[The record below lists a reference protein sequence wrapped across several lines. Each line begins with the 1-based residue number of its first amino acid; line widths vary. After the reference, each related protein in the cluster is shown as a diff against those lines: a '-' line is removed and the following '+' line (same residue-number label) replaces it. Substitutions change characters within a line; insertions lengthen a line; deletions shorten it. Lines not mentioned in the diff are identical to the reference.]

1 MSDKQ
6 ISNRQRNAFSPN
18 VASILTAV
26 SPLLRQ
32 ACNDFGGL
40 QPAFRIKRVSQE
52 LENRAKPANPITSKF
67 LIDNF
72 SCFLRRAF
80 LVWFV
85 STCALLTSPSCLAQ
99 THPIRSHAHSSSAE
113 HAAKTDELAK
123 LIQKKIRYV
132 FVIYQENRS
141 FDSYFGTFPGADGLF
156 SQTAA
161 DTPGFDQQI
170 VDTAGKTISIHPFRI
185 GPNEHPC
192 GSVSDCF
199 ASDLDDIGHSHPNI
213 LAKMDIQDDAPKMDR
228 FALEEEKRSWR
239 FGKPSL
245 KAKQFGELSMA
256 YEDCDTVPLLWSYAS
271 RFVLFDHIFQLMTGP
286 STPGNL
292 SIIGAQTGVTEWIE
306 HPSLAYRGNGNSG
319 PGVPVLN
326 DNDPFWGSPDDP
338 TPQNEKMP
346 VNPHDFS
353 KLNLFPYGT
362 AINLTYATLPLS
374 LLGSDAA
381 NTTRL
386 DKNPEID
393 LVDVKNDV
401 QFLSRLKRKSVAF
414 GWYQEGYGD
423 DAPVSG
429 DDDDDPTD
437 AAGVHASYIT
447 HHNGPQYFGYVA
459 NNPEMRKQ
467 LHDLGDFVK
476 AVEQRALP
484 AAGGV
489 FYVKGGE
496 KNSMGL
502 RPNDSDSKVLKS
514 FLGDDDHPGYSD
526 AQISEAMAATMIN
539 EIALSP
545 YWKNSA
551 IIITWDDSEGDYD
564 HVPAPLTVKGPD
576 RSFISDGPRVPLILI
591 SPYARTHF
599 VAHERGN
606 HASVVKFIDAVFDL
620 TPLAKLPDEFAA
632 RELGQKEYGQAD
644 LGPEDAITKN
654 VSDLLEAFDTERL
667 RGVKAPLPPSYALIP
682 WQLVRKLPEETGY
695 GCKSL
700 HIVTT
705 DRAKGIRNEIPT
717 DFNPRPKTDPSR

>member
-1 MSDKQ
+1 MRYHRS
-6 ISNRQRNAFSPN
+6 S
-18 VASILTAV
+18 
-26 SPLLRQ
+26 
-32 ACNDFGGL
+32 FG
-40 QPAFRIKRVSQE
+40 IKSAAQE
-52 LENRAKPANPITSKF
+52 LENGISHAKPTTSNF

-72 SCFLRRAF
+72 WRFLGQAF
-80 LVWFV
+80 FICVV
-85 STCALLTSPSCLAQ
+85 STFALLASPSGLAQ
-99 THPIRSHAHSSSAE
+99 THPIRSRAHTSSATQQ
-113 HAAKTDELAK
+113 AAPDAIAR

-156 SQTAA
+156 SQDAA
-161 DTPGFDQQI
+161 HTPGFDQPI
-170 VDTAGKTISIHPFRI
+170 VGTDGKTISIHPFRI
-185 GPNEHPC
+185 GPHQHPC
-192 GSVSDCF
+192 GAMRDCF
-199 ASDLDDIGHSHPNI
+199 ASDLDDVGHSHPNI
-213 LAKMDIQDDAPKMDR
+213 LAKMDIQNDAPKMDR

-256 YEDCDTVPLLWSYAS
+256 YEDCDTVPLLWRYAS

-292 SIIGAQTGVTEWIE
+292 SIIGAQTGVTQWIE
-306 HPSLAYRGNGNSG
+306 HPSLGYKGNGNSG

-338 TPQNEKMP
+338 TPESQRMP
-346 VNPHDFS
+346 VNPRDFS

-374 LLGSDAA
+374 LLGSDSA
-381 NTTRL
+381 TVTRQ
-386 DKNPEID
+386 DKNPDID
-393 LVDVKNDV
+393 LVDVKDDV
-401 QFLSRLKRKSVAF
+401 QFLSRLKQKSVAF

-423 DAPVSG
+423 DKPASG
-429 DDDDDPTD
+429 DEDDDPTD
-437 AAGVHASYIT
+437 AAGVHASYVT
-447 HHNGPQYFGYVA
+447 HHNGPQYFGYIA

-467 LHDLGDFVK
+467 LHDLSDFLK
-476 AVEQRALP
+476 AVEQRTLP
-484 AAGGV
+484 ADGGV

-496 KNSMGL
+496 KNGAGL
-502 RPNDSDSKVLKS
+502 KPADPESTVARS

-526 AQISEAMAATMIN
+526 AQISESMAATAIN
-539 EIALSP
+539 EIARSP

-564 HVPAPLTVKGPD
+564 HIPPPLTVKGPD
-576 RSFISDGPRVPLILI
+576 GSFISEGPRVPLILI

-599 VAHERGN
+599 VAHETGN
-606 HASVVKFIDAVFDL
+606 HASVVKFIDTVFGL

-632 RELGQKEYGQAD
+632 RELGEKEYKQAD

-654 VSDLLEAFDTERL
+654 VSDLLQAFDPQRL
-667 RGVKAPLPPSYALIP
+667 RGTKAPLSSDYAAIP
-682 WQLVRKLPEETGY
+682 WGLVRKLPGETGY

-700 HIVTT
+700 QIVTT
-705 DRAKGIRNEIPT
+705 DRAKGIRNEIPA
-717 DFNPRPKTDPSR
+717 DFNPRPKTDPSK